1 MNLADLSAQLS
12 QRQSETSEND
22 LQKLVDICNSYGLD
36 VEETNQLISE
46 FKRGALYKS
55 DQSFN
60 SSLNETLS

>member
-46 FKRGALYKS
+46 FKRGALCKS